1 MPGCNGNSEKK
12 TTDGLYLTVEQIHVA
27 VNACVQGQS
36 LSPRDQK
43 KLYQKTARTIDYH
56 QRHNRNGRVGH
67 TKTTRALLRYHG
79 TEVESLRSCVPHEFG

>member
-27 VNACVQGQS
+27 VNACVQGLS

-43 KLYQKTARTIDYH
+43 RLYQKTVRIILYH
-56 QRHNRNGRVGH
+56 QRHNRDGRVGH
-67 TKTTRALLRYHG
+67 TKTTRAMLRYHG
-79 TEVESLRSCVPHEFG
+79 IEVESLRSCVPHEFG